1 MSFSLPLLLLLCF
14 NSGVHVSQAA
24 PPVAAPSPSLD
35 CSSEVIN
42 LIGCLSFVSNGST
55 AAKPDAQCCSGLR
68 KVIKEAASCLC
79 YLSSQGQ
86 AFNVNVTKALTLPSA
101 CGVSTPSASNC
112 NISIAGAPGA
122 APVSIAGAPA
132 GAPVKAIEK
141 TLKSSSL
148 MLQLCPLHAV
158 RLPRSPP
165 EYHHRLRPIRLR
177 QHSQLLPSSSSAVL
191 QCFYGCTTSLTNLH
205 HALHVASVPL
215 EIPVAFVPMC

>member
-42 LIGCLSFVSNGST
+42 LIDCLSFVSNGST

-132 GAPVKAIEK
+132 GAPA
-141 TLKSSSL
+141 LSPSRGAPSSVSTG
-148 MLQLCPLHAV
+148 V
-158 RLPRSPP
+158 
-165 EYHHRLRPIRLR
+165 
-177 QHSQLLPSSSSAVL
+177 PSSSPTNSTAAALPAPSFEFLSCFAVFL
-191 QCFYGCTTSLTNLH
+191 WLYYQSH
-205 HALHVASVPL
+205 
-215 EIPVAFVPMC
+215 